1 MGQKVNPNG
10 LRIGI
15 NKDWEAKW
23 IANKKD
29 FGEYILEDSQIRHFI
44 KNEYKPV
51 VAKAAEEA
59 PQEAATTESGRPV
72 RKLDD
77 KPRISKIVI
86 ERCDQYLRIKVH
98 TGRPG
103 LMIGKEGSGT
113 ETIRKEVAK
122 ICKAN
127 GHEPKSVLIEFIAIK
142 SPDKDAQLVAEDIA
156 QQLERRTSFR
166 RAMKMAMMRATKAG
180 ASGIKTMVSG
190 RLDGAE
196 ISRSEQYHTGSIP
209 LQTLR
214 ADIDYG
220 FAEADTTYGKLGI
233 KVWIYKGEILAKKV
247 VNKDGGEA

>member
-23 IANKKD
+23 IAGKKN
-29 FGEYILEDSQIRHFI
+29 FGNYILEDAQIRHFI
-44 KNEYKPV
+44 KDVYKPV
-51 VAKAAEEA
+51 VAKAAEEVA
-59 PQEAATTESGRPV
+59 EQSADAKPV

-86 ERCDQYLRIKVH
+86 ERCDQYIRVKVY

-113 ETIRKEVAK
+113 ETIRREVAK
-122 ICKAN
+122 ICRAN
-127 GHEPKSVLIEFIAIK
+127 GHNPKSVLIEFVAIK
-142 SPDKDAQLVAEDIA
+142 SPDRDAQLVAEDIA
-156 QQLERRTSFR
+156 SQLERRVSFR

-196 ISRSEQYHTGSIP
+196 IARTEQYHTGSIP

-233 KVWIYKGEILAKKV
+233 KVWIYKGEIIAKKA
-247 VNKDGGEA
+247 VNKEGGEA